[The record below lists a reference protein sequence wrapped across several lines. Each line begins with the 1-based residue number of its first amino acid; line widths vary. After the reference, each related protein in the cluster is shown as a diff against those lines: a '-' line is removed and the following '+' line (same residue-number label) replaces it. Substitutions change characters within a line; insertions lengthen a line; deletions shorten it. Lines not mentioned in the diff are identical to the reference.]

1 MFYTYNI
8 YNQHFKYKTALKK
21 VCKTFLI
28 LFFNIIFIKFA
39 ESKNKKVIANK
50 ISKAWQQKLYTKFL
64 EAMSMTTKQSEE
76 RSNVIRI

>member
-1 MFYTYNI
+1 MTKCQKQTIIPCKNRKKVCKKRLVFYTYNI

-50 ISKAWQQKLYTKFL
+50 ISKKGSKT
-64 EAMSMTTKQSEE
+64 
-76 RSNVIRI
+76 